1 MTGLILNG
9 KAVCCMH
16 MGNFDEAEMLL
27 LEALNKAS
35 SFSKLVIIL
44 FLHIYYHRKTGFLLS
59 ILGMQLHVDMTAQM
73 NLYNNPHFMISLH
86 QKII

>member
-16 MGNFDEAEMLL
+16 MGNFDEAETLL

-35 SFSKLVIIL
+35 LNSGNFCFLKIKLMIWQFFWCL
-44 FLHIYYHRKTGFLLS
+44 FIAPEE
-59 ILGMQLHVDMTAQM
+59 D
-73 NLYNNPHFMISLH
+73 
-86 QKII
+86 

>member
-16 MGNFDEAEMLL
+16 MGNFEEAETLL

-35 SFSKLVIIL
+35 YIASED
-44 FLHIYYHRKTGFLLS
+44 LLS
-59 ILGMQLHVDMTAQM
+59 ILLSRWKTYVYLL
-73 NLYNNPHFMISLH
+73 NR
-86 QKII
+86 

>member
-16 MGNFDEAEMLL
+16 MGNFDEAETLL

-35 SFSKLVIIL
+35 LKQRTL
-44 FLHIYYHRKTGFLLS
+44 
-59 ILGMQLHVDMTAQM
+59 
-73 NLYNNPHFMISLH
+73 
-86 QKII
+86 